1 MAAGAFAYL
10 LAVTNRS
17 SLGVATL
24 EASERFAVS
33 AAQLSTL
40 AVAQLAVYA
49 AMQVPVGLLLDR
61 YGARILLV
69 LGSVLMSVGQ
79 ILVAVSVEI
88 SPAVVGRMLLGMGDA
103 FIFISMI
110 RLINGWYSGAK
121 ASRRQQL
128 LTNIGQLGQ
137 AVSAI
142 PFAALLHL
150 QGWSIAFSTLSIVT
164 LLLVAVSLV
173 VVRDDREPDVL
184 HHKVKSLKSVF
195 STLLLNS
202 RHPGVR
208 MAFWTHFTLQSAT
221 SVFILLWGYPFL
233 VNGQGLS
240 KELASLIIGSFV
252 IMGFVVGPLVS
263 TVCSKYPAMRDRA
276 VVVVSLSIVLA
287 WSLTIF
293 GPERVSI
300 LTLTLLVVVLSSSAP
315 FSMIAFDYTRTFV
328 KKSSLG
334 ATNGLVNIGGFL
346 ATFMAMFVAGL
357 ILDAVQQAQNSAG
370 LDVGLYTALGFRW
383 AMSVQFLVVAVGLTM
398 YLVERKSLHRLL
410 RTGITA
416 V

>member
-1 MAAGAFAYL
+1 
-10 LAVTNRS
+10 
-17 SLGVATL
+17 
-24 EASERFAVS
+24 
-33 AAQLSTL
+33 
-40 AVAQLAVYA
+40 
-49 AMQVPVGLLLDR
+49 
-61 YGARILLV
+61 
-69 LGSVLMSVGQ
+69 
-79 ILVAVSVEI
+79 
-88 SPAVVGRMLLGMGDA
+88 
-103 FIFISMI
+103 
-110 RLINGWYSGAK
+110 
-121 ASRRQQL
+121 
-128 LTNIGQLGQ
+128 
-137 AVSAI
+137 
-142 PFAALLHL
+142 
-150 QGWSIAFSTLSIVT
+150 
-164 LLLVAVSLV
+164 
-173 VVRDDREPDVL
+173 
-184 HHKVKSLKSVF
+184 
-195 STLLLNS
+195 
-202 RHPGVR
+202 

>member
-24 EASERFAVS
+24 EAADRFAVS

-61 YGARILLV
+61 FGARILLV
-69 LGSVLMSVGQ
+69 VGSVMMSVGQ
-79 ILVAVSVEI
+79 ILVAVSAEI
-88 SPAVVGRMLLGMGDA
+88 SPAVLGRMLLGMGDA

-110 RLINGWYSGAK
+110 RLINGWYSGVK

-150 QGWSIAFSTLSIVT
+150 QGWSIAFSTLGALT
-164 LLLVAVSLV
+164 LLLVVVSLV
-173 VVRDDREPDVL
+173 VVRDDREPEFA
-184 HHKVKSLKSVF
+184 HHKAKSLKSVF
-195 STLLLNS
+195 RTLLVNS

-240 KELASLIIGSFV
+240 RELASLIIGSFV
-252 IMGFVVGPLVS
+252 IMGFLVGPLVS
-263 TVCSKYPAMRDRA
+263 TVCSKYPAVRDRA
-276 VVVVSLSIVLA
+276 VLLVSLAIVLA

-293 GPERVSI
+293 GPEKVSM
-300 LTLTLLVVVLSSSAP
+300 LTLTLLVIVLSSSAP
-315 FSMIAFDYTRTFV
+315 FSMIAFDYTRTFI
-328 KKSSLG
+328 KKSALG

-346 ATFMAMFVAGL
+346 ATFMAMFFAGL
-357 ILDAVQQAQNSAG
+357 ILDAVQQAQSSSG
-370 LDVGLYTALGFRW
+370 IEVGLYTALGFRW
-383 AMSVQFLVVAVGLTM
+383 AMSVQFVVVAIGLTM
-398 YLVERKSLHRLL
+398 YLIERKHLQRLPIA
-410 RTGITA
+410 GITA
-416 V
+416 N